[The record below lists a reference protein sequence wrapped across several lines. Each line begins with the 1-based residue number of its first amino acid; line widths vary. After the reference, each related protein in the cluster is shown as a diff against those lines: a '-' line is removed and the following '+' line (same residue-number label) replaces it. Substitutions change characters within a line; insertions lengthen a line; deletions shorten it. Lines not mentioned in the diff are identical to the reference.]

1 MTIDND
7 HHGLMH
13 NFKEKYGSYALVA
26 GASEGLGEAFA
37 RALAKRGLNLI
48 LIARRREK
56 LSALSEALRHEHAID
71 VQFADLDLGNLPAV
85 RNYLE
90 QLDASIGLLV
100 YNAAYAPILSFDKLS
115 ETQLETVVDVNV
127 RAPLLLSK
135 MLSQPMIERKKGG
148 ILLMSSL
155 AGLQGSPGI
164 SAYSA
169 SKAFNITLAESL
181 WSELRTK
188 GIDVM
193 AVCAG
198 AITTPGYRRASN
210 KKKAPGTLDATIVAE
225 RSLKTLGKGPTYV
238 PGFVNKAARLFLGR
252 LLPEKAAI
260 SVMRHQTEQLS

>member
-1 MTIDND
+1 MTNDND
-7 HHGLMH
+7 CKGLMH
-13 NFKEKYGSYALVA
+13 NFKEKYGPYALVA

-48 LIARRREK
+48 LIARRRDK
-56 LSALSEALRHEHAID
+56 LSALSEALRHEHDID

-85 RNYLE
+85 RKYLQ
-90 QLDASIGLLV
+90 QLDAGIGLLV
-100 YNAAYAPILSFDKLS
+100 YNAAYAPILPFDKLS

-135 MLSQPMIERKKGG
+135 ILSQPMIERNKGG

-169 SKAFNITLAESL
+169 SKAFNIMLAGSL
-181 WSELRTK
+181 WGELRTK

-198 AITTPGYRRASN
+198 AITTPGYRRAS
-210 KKKAPGTLDATIVAE
+210 KKKAPGTLSATIVAE
-225 RSLKTLGKGPTYV
+225 RSLKALGKGPTFV

-252 LLPEKAAI
+252 LLPGKAAI
-260 SVMRHQTEQLS
+260 SVMLHHTEQLS